1 MAVSVDQASLEY
13 YLILSALAGHD
24 FKNRT
29 GHLENKP
36 VRHINF
42 FKKFA
47 ELQVLM
53 LQHNAGL
60 TSSHPYASEPFSW
73 PFLLSGISFWT
84 DNETKQQIYL
94 MGNVVGWWLCVGGM
108 SIWCGIML
116 ADALSRR
123 RGIHPIE
130 DRELLLH
137 CASLLC

>member
-1 MAVSVDQASLEY
+1 
-13 YLILSALAGHD
+13 
-24 FKNRT
+24 
-29 GHLENKP
+29 
-36 VRHINF
+36 
-42 FKKFA
+42 
-47 ELQVLM
+47 M

-130 DRELLLH
+130 DRELPLH
-137 CASLLC
+137 CAPLLC